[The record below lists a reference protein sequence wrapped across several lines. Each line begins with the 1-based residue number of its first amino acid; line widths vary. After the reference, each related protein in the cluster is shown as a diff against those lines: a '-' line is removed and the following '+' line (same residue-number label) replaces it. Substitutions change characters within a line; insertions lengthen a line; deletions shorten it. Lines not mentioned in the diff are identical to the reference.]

1 MREQLRLVWTD
12 LQTAFWQ
19 LLAIVTRRLAVT
31 VAYGMRLASDI
42 HDGFRSLRRAVIA
55 AVPGVRNRLD
65 ARVSAARELAEAAV
79 PSAKAHLA
87 AAKDLV
93 ADVKADARATWA
105 QRQAELRAAE
115 QLPPPQR
122 TEGWPWDEEAAEIPA
137 VQQRPVA
144 PASAVPQRAPEF
156 APSEVDPQ
164 AARVSPNDALPPPS
178 EPLPSP
184 GTALPSPGT
193 ALPSPGT
200 AFPSPGTAFPPPG
213 NALPSPDAVL
223 PSPGKLRAR
232 LATIAAMSRARVAA
246 VGVLFRASVAKLGA
260 LFRSSVAKGP
270 AGLVGGSS
278 ATMRAFAGRAVAW
291 GAGVR
296 VAVARVLGSGGGVRV
311 TVAKMRVAAQ
321 EVWAAA
327 KASLEPR
334 TPAGQRFQ
342 TRLGGIWAK
351 TTQVSRVAAEVFL
364 AVAAT
369 WIPQIGQWGR
379 QAWLRSRETRAKIS
393 VLFGG
398 WQFLRGVKP
407 IAIGAGVV
415 AVVLVIG
422 FGVAHLSQE
431 QIPVAAPADPV
442 PSPTRAAPLAL
453 PPPVAIAPDVTQRV
467 LPLSRFNPITGPDR
481 PPLPEDA
488 NGPHGSLRTTGT
500 YEVALTLDDGPDP
513 RWTPD
518 VLETLRQ
525 YRVKATFCVIGVNV
539 VEFPEL
545 VREIAADGHTLCNHS
560 WAHDTSLG
568 NRSYATI
575 VADMQRTNDAIR
587 AAAPRARISYFRHP
601 GGNWTANAVRAARS
615 LGMTSLHWDVDPRDW
630 LRPGAR
636 AISSM
641 VTSSAVPGSIV
652 LMHDGGGDRRGS
664 AEALRSILP
673 NLLPRFPL
681 VALPPGV
688 DPPKLYGIH
697 LPVHAGQ
704 E

>member
-1 MREQLRLVWTD
+1 MKEQLRRMWTD
-12 LQTAFWQ
+12 MRTAFWQ
-19 LLAIVTRRLAVT
+19 LLSIVTQRLAVV
-31 VAYGMRLASDI
+31 VAHGMRLASEV
-42 HDGFRSLRRAVIA
+42 HDGFTSLRRAVIRS
-55 AVPGVRNRLD
+55 VPGVRNRIA
-65 ARVSAARELAEAAV
+65 ARVCVARSLAEAAV
-79 PSAKAHLA
+79 PEAKARIAAAVPEAKARIA

-93 ADVKADARATWA
+93 ADVKADAKATWA

-115 QLPPPQR
+115 KPPPAPQR
-122 TEGWPWDEEAAEIPA
+122 TETWPWHEEPTPAAPTEPPVAQHRPAIPA
-137 VQQRPVA
+137 A
-144 PASAVPQRAPEF
+144 AAVQRAPEF
-156 APSEVDPQ
+156 APSEADSPAV
-164 AARVSPNDALPPPS
+164 RVSADRALP
-178 EPLPSP
+178 L
-184 GTALPSPGT
+184 
-193 ALPSPGT
+193 
-200 AFPSPGTAFPPPG
+200 
-213 NALPSPDAVL
+213 
-223 PSPGKLRAR
+223 PGKLRTR

-246 VGVLFRASVAKLGA
+246 VG
-260 LFRSSVAKGP
+260 
-270 AGLVGGSS
+270 
-278 ATMRAFAGRAVAW
+278 ATF
-291 GAGVR
+291 
-296 VAVARVLGSGGGVRV
+296 SV
-311 TVAKMRVAAQ
+311 TVANMRVAAR
-321 EVWAAA
+321 EVRDAVRA
-327 KASLEPR
+327 LGEPR
-334 TPAGQRFQ
+334 TPAGHQFQ
-342 TRLGGIWAK
+342 QRLGVAWARAK
-351 TTQVSRVAAEVFL
+351 QVSRLAAEGFL
-364 AVAAT
+364 AMAAT
-369 WIPQIGQWGR
+369 WLPKFGQWGR
-379 QAWLRSRETRAKIS
+379 QAWQRSSETRAKVS

-398 WQFLRGVKP
+398 WQFLRGIKP
-407 IAIGAGVV
+407 VAIGAGVV
-415 AVVLVIG
+415 AVVLGIG

-442 PSPTRAAPLAL
+442 PSPTRAAPLA
-453 PPPVAIAPDVTQRV
+453 PPPLVIAPDVTQRV

>member
-1 MREQLRLVWTD
+1 MWTD
-12 LQTAFWQ
+12 MQTAFWQ
-19 LLAIVTRRLAVT
+19 LLFIVTRRLAVI
-31 VAYGMRLASDI
+31 VAHGMRLASEV
-42 HDGFRSLRRAVIA
+42 HDGFTSLRRAVIGS
-55 AVPGVRNRLD
+55 VPGVRNRIA
-65 ARVSAARELAEAAV
+65 ARVCVARSLAEAAV
-79 PSAKAHLA
+79 PEVKARIAAAVPEAMARIA

-93 ADVKADARATWA
+93 ADVKADAKATWA

-115 QLPPPQR
+115 TTPPSPQR
-122 TEGWPWDEEAAEIPA
+122 TETWPWHEEPTPAAPA
-137 VQQRPVA
+137 GQRS
-144 PASAVPQRAPEF
+144 PASA
-156 APSEVDPQ
+156 
-164 AARVSPNDALPPPS
+164 PPDGP
-178 EPLPSP
+178 
-184 GTALPSPGT
+184 
-193 ALPSPGT
+193 
-200 AFPSPGTAFPPPG
+200 
-213 NALPSPDAVL
+213 L

-232 LATIAAMSRARVAA
+232 LAAIAATFRARVAA
-246 VGVLFRASVAKLGA
+246 VD
-260 LFRSSVAKGP
+260 
-270 AGLVGGSS
+270 
-278 ATMRAFAGRAVAW
+278 ATF
-291 GAGVR
+291 
-296 VAVARVLGSGGGVRV
+296 SV
-311 TVAKMRVAAQ
+311 TVANMRVAAR
-321 EVWAAA
+321 EVRVAARA
-327 KASLEPR
+327 LAEPR
-334 TPAGQRFQ
+334 TPAGHQFQQR
-342 TRLGGIWAK
+342 LDVAWARAK
-351 TTQVSRVAAEVFL
+351 QVSRLAAEGFL
-364 AVAAT
+364 ALAAT
-369 WIPQIGQWGR
+369 WLPKFGQWGR
-379 QAWLRSRETRAKIS
+379 QAWQRSSETRAKVS

-398 WQFLRGVKP
+398 WQFLRGIKP
-407 IAIGAGVV
+407 VAIGAGVV
-415 AVVLVIG
+415 AVVLGIG

-442 PSPTRAAPLAL
+442 PSPTRAAPLA
-453 PPPVAIAPDVTQRV
+453 PPPLVIAPNVTQRV